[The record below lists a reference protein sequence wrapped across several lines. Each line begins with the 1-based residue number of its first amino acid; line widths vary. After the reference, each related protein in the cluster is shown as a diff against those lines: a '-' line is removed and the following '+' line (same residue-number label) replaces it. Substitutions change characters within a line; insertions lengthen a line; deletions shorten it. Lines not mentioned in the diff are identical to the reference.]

1 MEGGPVVTIQIREEL
16 ADVIEGIAVE
26 NQSTYTGF
34 GADLADAS
42 SIDEE
47 ENFSEVAIRER
58 LIEWLVGFLPG
69 DSGGNQGSP

>member
-1 MEGGPVVTIQIREEL
+1 MTIQIREEL

-42 SIDEE
+42 VDRRGRNRLGGGHPRASDRVAGR
-47 ENFSEVAIRER
+47 FSPR
-58 LIEWLVGFLPG
+58 
-69 DSGGNQGSP
+69 